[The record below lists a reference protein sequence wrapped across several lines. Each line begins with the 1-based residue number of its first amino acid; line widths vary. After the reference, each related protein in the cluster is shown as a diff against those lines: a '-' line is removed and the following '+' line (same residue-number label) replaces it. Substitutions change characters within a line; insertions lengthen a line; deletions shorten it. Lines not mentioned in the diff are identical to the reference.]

1 MDDKTVKIE
10 SREQLKDLLA
20 GTMAGLFSK
29 LIEHPMDT
37 LKVRLQTTP
46 ELYGNSARKCLQVMT
61 AKEGWTSMFRGLP
74 APLFGAMA
82 ENSIIFWS
90 YGLTARLLSNGK
102 PKSELSLSQIGFSGF
117 VSGFAVGTW
126 LCPVEY
132 VKCRLQVQLSA
143 GGPYA
148 SAFDC
153 FLATLAKPGGIRAMF
168 SGYGPTLV
176 RDMPGHVV
184 YFMVY
189 ESIIRWFST
198 VKGQK
203 PSNWAILAAGG
214 SAGVAYWSSMY
225 PFDLV
230 KSRIQTS
237 DIAVSVRTVF
247 VQEYKKGGLAGLYRG
262 MGITIPRAL
271 ISNGVIFF
279 AYEYSKIFLDSLF

>member
-1 MDDKTVKIE
+1 MVDDAVKTE
-10 SREQLKDLLA
+10 SMEQFKDLLS

-29 LIEHPMDT
+29 LIEHPFDT

-46 ELYGNSARKCLQVMT
+46 EQYGNSALECLRVMT
-61 AKEGWTSMFRGLP
+61 SKEGYMSIFRGLP

-90 YGLTARLLSNGK
+90 YGLTARLLLNGK
-102 PKSELSLSQIGFSGF
+102 PKTELSLSEIGFSGL

-143 GGPYA
+143 GVYYT

-153 FLATLAKPGGIRAMF
+153 FLATVAKPGGVRAMF
-168 SGYGPTLV
+168 SGYGPTLI
-176 RDMPGHVV
+176 RDVPGHVV
-184 YFMVY
+184 YFTVY
-189 ESIIRWFST
+189 ESILRWSLPE
-198 VKGQK
+198 KGQR

-214 SAGVAYWSSMY
+214 SAGVGYWCSMY

-237 DIAVSVRTVF
+237 DVALSVRTVF
-247 VQEYKKGGLAGLYRG
+247 VSEYKKGGIAGLYRG
-262 MGITIPRAL
+262 MGVTIPRAL